1 MENIKVKILNPE
13 IIPHIERM
21 VAFSAR
27 LTQRGHELK
36 SLEDCIDLYHKPYKS
51 LKPFCEVPHPT
62 LQKFGTID
70 VIVFGASR
78 RFLAQITRH
87 KNEVKFM
94 SASLQYSN
102 YSGQYDFVIP
112 EGISDKEK
120 YLNSCID
127 SMADYQQLIESGTN
141 NDVAGYVAPQALRNI
156 LIISAT
162 PFEWKHIINQRI
174 CNRNTR
180 ETQYV
185 MELIYQELSKYELF
199 QYGVGPFCHFGPCPE
214 GKMSCGKKYEF
225 PK

>member
-36 SLEDCIDLYHKPYKS
+36 SLEDCMDLYHKPYKS

-70 VIVFGASR
+70 VLVYGASR

-87 KNEVKFM
+87 QNEVKFM

-112 EGISDKEK
+112 EGISDKAK

-127 SMADYQQLIESGTN
+127 SMADYQELIESGTG

-162 PFEWKHIINQRI
+162 PYEWKHIINQRI
-174 CNRNTR
+174 CSRNTR

-185 MELIYQELSKYELF
+185 MELIYKELSKYELF
-199 QYGVGPFCHFGPCPE
+199 QYGVGPFCHFGPCKE